1 MGRGSKRIGHGLG
14 RIFLDPFLSVSHLRE
29 SANHLHLSAV
39 IRVSS
44 VEIRVPFV
52 SIRLH
57 PCPIRENPRSMLL
70 TLFLRK
76 SKGFLFARTYLGTN
90 NANTRCFYQR
100 SRTVTVLYQ
109 AVAQVLC
116 KLVLT

>member
-1 MGRGSKRIGHGLG
+1 MDRLLDDLRMILSRFRCLDSYLVSKPSGTFGDQLCYVQKK
-14 RIFLDPFLSVSHLRE
+14 S
-29 SANHLHLSAV
+29 
-39 IRVSS
+39 
-44 VEIRVPFV
+44 
-52 SIRLH
+52 
-57 PCPIRENPRSMLL
+57 LL
-70 TLFLRK
+70 PTLFLRK